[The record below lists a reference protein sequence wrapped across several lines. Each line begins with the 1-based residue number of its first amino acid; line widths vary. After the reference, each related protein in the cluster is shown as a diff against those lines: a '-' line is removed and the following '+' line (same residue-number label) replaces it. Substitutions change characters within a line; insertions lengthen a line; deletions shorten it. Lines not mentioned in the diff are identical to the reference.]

1 MKKLRRNNMGKLK
14 VNKTDVVNA
23 YNAGNEET
31 KETLVRLFGADVFKS
46 DFHDIKT
53 FEDACKKLGM
63 KEHLLTGS
71 EGGDI
76 EAQRQAQAL
85 YKLLIIKKA
94 MNNGVWHDGK
104 GWSYYPY
111 WMLYSKEEM
120 ECMSEKEKQKK
131 GIKQILFCADTFG
144 MESSG
149 VRGAAANSRGAHT
162 SPNCGFPL
170 CFNSEEA
177 ALYAAEQFED
187 IFFDYYGI
195 KVKK

>member
-1 MKKLRRNNMGKLK
+1 MGKLK

-53 FEDACKKLGM
+53 FEDACEKLGI
-63 KEHLLTGS
+63 KENILSFNVDL
-71 EGGDI
+71 
-76 EAQRQAQAL
+76 EATQKQIQAFC
-85 YKLLIIKKA
+85 KLLIIKKA

-131 GIKQILFCADTFG
+131 GIKQILSCADTFG

-177 ALYAAEQFED
+177 ALYAAKQFED

>member
-1 MKKLRRNNMGKLK
+1 MGKLK

-46 DFHDIKT
+46 DYHDIKT

-71 EGGDI
+71 EGGDR

-149 VRGAAANSRGAHT
+149 VRGAAANSRGVHT
-162 SPNCGFPL
+162 LSHFGFPL

-177 ALYAAEQFED
+177 ALYAAKQFED